1 MKKGRTWRP
10 LVSVVRNNRTCE
22 LSGDSGEL
30 ELMPVSWADGM
41 ERYSC
46 TGRDLLRRYAR
57 CYPYS
62 VIPSNSGELKSFKLI
77 KHHYLAM
84 VIPISEQYQCV
95 IYKKALRRGLLC
107 MLRHKA
113 GFPPVCSVYLL
124 PRSALFRPLS
134 RCGSS
139 PSPAAK

>member
-10 LVSVVRNNRTCE
+10 LEYLSVGTMGLRYFE
-22 LSGDSGEL
+22 LREVFSQL

-62 VIPSNSGELKSFKLI
+62 VIPSNSGELK
-77 KHHYLAM
+77 
-84 VIPISEQYQCV
+84 
-95 IYKKALRRGLLC
+95 KKA
-107 MLRHKA
+107 
-113 GFPPVCSVYLL
+113 PSVSQTRFL
-124 PRSALFRPLS
+124 RSA
-134 RCGSS
+134 
-139 PSPAAK
+139 